1 MNKQELAARIW
12 KSANEMRSKI
22 DANEYKDYILGF
34 VFYKFLSDKEEQFLQ
49 SQGVEAKQMA
59 IVLDEDNKQ
68 MVTYVQNNLGY
79 FISFDNLYSQWLS
92 RGNDFN
98 IGDVRDALSAF
109 DRLIAP
115 HDKALFDGIFDT
127 LQTGLSKL
135 GDTSTSQTKAVREL
149 LRLIR
154 DIPTDGK
161 QGYDVLGFIYEYL
174 IANFAANAGKKAGEF
189 YTPHEVSV
197 LMSQIIAAHLA
208 DRDEIQ
214 IYDPTSGSGSL
225 LLNIGQAVA
234 KHLDRPD
241 RIKYFAQ
248 ELKENTFNLTR
259 MNLVMRGVRPDN
271 IVTRNADTLEAD
283 WPMFDDRDPE
293 NTYQPLYVDA
303 VVSNPPYSQRWTPT
317 GKGTDPRFARF
328 GLAPAAKAD
337 YAFLLHNLY
346 HVRPD
351 GIMTI
356 VLPHG
361 VLFRGGSEAAIR
373 KQLIES
379 NHIDTIIGLPPAIFF
394 GTGIPT
400 IVMVLKQQRTHDD
413 VLFIDAS
420 QGFVKDGKNNKL
432 RASDIRRIVDAV
444 EHRVDVER
452 FAQVVSREQ
461 IRENDY
467 NLNIPR
473 YVSASPQ
480 PESFDLY
487 ATMFGGVPTSEIDQL
502 DEYWAAL
509 PGLREALFETGA
521 NGFAQVVPEDLQAT
535 IAAHPSAA
543 AFAAH
548 TEQALAGLDEQLRHQ
563 LVDARAEVQVNQT
576 EDVLTRQL
584 FERLAQVPL
593 VDPYEAFQMLDDQW
607 AMISADLEMIQTE
620 SDTAI
625 RRLDPVMVTKKKA
638 GKDVEV
644 QDGWEGRVIPVAL
657 VQQHLLPEQS
667 AEVAALAEQLSSL
680 EAELEQ
686 LIEELS
692 EEDKEGLGE
701 VLNPA
706 MTAFAKAPLKK
717 AVTALRRSREP
728 IEEGS
733 PEAVQLQAMKLLD
746 ELDKF
751 RTLHK
756 SRAAALE
763 TAAHRAIESL
773 TDEQVED
780 LLVAKW
786 IEPLMDQLHAGPSA
800 VLRRLG
806 EQITRL
812 REKYATSMGELT
824 AQIETT
830 ERELSVL
837 VGQLRGSDTDNEALD
852 ALCSLLGGS
861 HE

>member
-34 VFYKFLSDKEEQFLQ
+34 VFYKFLSDKEEQFLRGR
-49 SQGVEAKQMA
+49 GVEADQMA
-59 IVLDEDNKQ
+59 TVLDEDNKQ

-79 FISFDNLYSQWLS
+79 FISFDDLYSQWLT
-92 RGNDFN
+92 RGTDFN

-115 HDKALFDGIFDT
+115 HDKALFEGIFDT

-197 LMSQIIAAHLA
+197 LMSQIIAVHLA
-208 DRDEIQ
+208 DREEIQ

-271 IVTRNADTLEAD
+271 IVTRNADTLEQD

-346 HVRPD
+346 HVKPD

-361 VLFRGGSEAAIR
+361 VLFRGGTEATIR
-373 KQLIES
+373 KQLVES

-400 IVMVLKQQRTHDD
+400 IVMVLKQKRTQDD

-420 QGFVKDGKNNKL
+420 QGFVKDGKNNRL

-452 FAQVVSREQ
+452 FAQVVSRDD

-473 YVSASPQ
+473 YVSASPE

-502 DEYWAAL
+502 DDDWDAL

-521 NGFAQVVPEDLQAT
+521 NDYAQVVPEDIQA
-535 IAAHPSAA
+535 AVDAHPSTT
-543 AFAAH
+543 AFVAQ
-548 TEQALAGLDEQLRHQ
+548 TKQALSGLDEQWKRQ
-563 LVDARAEVQVNQT
+563 LVDGRAGVQVNQT
-576 EDVLTRQL
+576 EDSLTREL
-584 FERLAQVPL
+584 FERLARVPL
-593 VDPYEAFQMLDDQW
+593 VDPYQAFQMLDDQW
-607 AMISADLEMIQTE
+607 AVIAADLEIIQTE
-620 SDTAI
+620 SDAAI
-625 RRLDPVMVTKKKA
+625 RRLDPVMVTKKKN

-657 VQQHLLPEQS
+657 VQQHLLPEQ
-667 AEVAALAEQLSSL
+667 AAQVAALTEQLTGL
-680 EAELEQ
+680 KTELDQ
-686 LIEELS
+686 LVAELS
-692 EEDKEGLGE
+692 EEDKLTLAE
-701 VLNPA
+701 VLNA
-706 MTAFAKAPLKK
+706 SETGFNKTPLSK
-717 AVTALRRSREP
+717 AVTALRRSKEP
-728 IEEGS
+728 IEDGS
-733 PEAVQLQAMKLLD
+733 PEAVQVQAKKLLD
-746 ELDKF
+746 ELDKVKA
-751 RTLHK
+751 LHK
-756 SRAAALE
+756 
-763 TAAHRAIESL
+763 TAANDLQDASYRAIESL
-773 TDEQVED
+773 TDEQVEE

-786 IEPLMDQLHAGPSA
+786 ITPLMDQLHAGPSA
-800 VLRRLG
+800 VLYELG
-806 EQITRL
+806 QQVTRL
-812 REKYATSMGELT
+812 REKYAISMGELT
-824 AQIETT
+824 EQIEST
-830 ERELSVL
+830 ERELSGL
-837 VGQLRGSDTDNEALD
+837 VSQLRGSGTDNEALG
-852 ALCSLLGGS
+852 ALRGLLGGN